1 MSTFD
6 VNVGP
11 LSNQEEVCDLFRGI
25 LNESNA
31 RTEIRGL
38 EQSSFSY
45 DLPEDGLARISGY
58 LHTNN
63 SAALRDAAVRTWIFD
78 DRIIGEI
85 VWTPIMPGKNGNWR
99 QHSLIRSIIAACEG
113 CDGGTDTG
121 TGTPGRR
128 LEDWVGKSS
137 DEIDRGGRPRHL
149 LADRGQAGDGGSEAA
164 SGTAAPPPGGRGRP
178 ARPDSVA
185 SDTFEQAA
193 VRSRLRS
200 MRVET
205 LRDICTMVIPNKK
218 TNTRTPKESL
228 VTELVSTPDK
238 LALLAAAL
246 NIACAQGAA
255 STDTPDLA
263 QLTALRARLQPEGP
277 AELAS
282 YHGSERATRAA
293 ILGTAADC
301 GHGATGH
308 GVIGSR
314 ASTERYDA
322 PIKPRQYSLQV
333 SKRSRRIAGC
343 ALCTG

>member
-1 MSTFD
+1 MPTHGVRSRTWRFD
-6 VNVGP
+6 VNVQVGP
-11 LSNQEEVCDLFRGI
+11 LSNQEAVCDLFRGI

-137 DEIDRGGRPRHL
+137 DEIDRGGAPQTSVGRSRAGRGRRQRSSLGNRRSAAGWPWP
-149 LADRGQAGDGGSEAA
+149 AGQAGLRCVGHLRTGSGAQQ
-164 SGTAAPPPGGRGRP
+164 APQHARGDPP
-178 ARPDSVA
+178 
-185 SDTFEQAA
+185 
-193 VRSRLRS
+193 
-200 MRVET
+200 
-205 LRDICTMVIPNKK
+205 
-218 TNTRTPKESL
+218 
-228 VTELVSTPDK
+228 
-238 LALLAAAL
+238 
-246 NIACAQGAA
+246 
-255 STDTPDLA
+255 
-263 QLTALRARLQPEGP
+263 
-277 AELAS
+277 
-282 YHGSERATRAA
+282 
-293 ILGTAADC
+293 
-301 GHGATGH
+301 
-308 GVIGSR
+308 
-314 ASTERYDA
+314 
-322 PIKPRQYSLQV
+322 
-333 SKRSRRIAGC
+333 
-343 ALCTG
+343 